1 MEISKESIVSLNKV
15 TPPPPDY
22 WLFTGTYCFIVFL
35 DPASVKM
42 RNNRGTATSSEWCE
56 NYMSTDWSLYMDMYL
71 NLHACIYIFIL

>member
-1 MEISKESIVSLNKV
+1 MEMSKESIVSLNKV

-22 WLFTGTYCFIVFL
+22 RLFTGTCCFIVFL

-42 RNNRGTATSSEWCE
+42 RNRDRATSSEWRE

-71 NLHACIYIFIL
+71 NLHACIYIFVL